1 MLEALAFAYAKLQLT
16 FLIHAKQATTQL
28 CSYYSC
34 SATCLCFIE
43 SAMAAVLSMLGY
55 RPATPSETT
64 PHQERRRLQKKSQ
77 AQKSKESFYSCKEIF
92 DVVRA
97 QSCLTIF
104 STESDDDLTSTP
116 DHESPENKQ
125 GWGTPPPPPP
135 TVNVLDNE
143 PEKLSEDSISVYS
156 SEEMDPRSQQRR
168 RAKTPVF
175 AIGQLEGKTLG
186 ARPVDKAQTLA
197 AQYQAELPS
206 RSITPYVEGD
216 LPKLTR
222 KTLRKIKCQMS
233 LRDLVKD
240 HSERPLSTLSSDA
253 DTLVGSASPTSQLS
267 PTKEEFSHDEIALS
281 DTYQSS
287 LSMGDETD
295 CSRSALDHNIGLKI
309 CVDLLT
315 NELATALF
323 LQHPAESEDR
333 ASGLQIL
340 LLIEAF
346 EGIQRQARQRRHNS
360 HVTEQIADHYV
371 EEVESILHHWLEVLY
386 SVYDQS
392 QEKRNSS
399 ISTKEHRLNHN
410 SIDNVSV
417 VPTGNG

>member
-1 MLEALAFAYAKLQLT
+1 
-16 FLIHAKQATTQL
+16 
-28 CSYYSC
+28 
-34 SATCLCFIE
+34 
-43 SAMAAVLSMLGY
+43 MAAVLYMLGH
-55 RPATPSETT
+55 RPATPPETA

-77 AQKSKESFYSCKEIF
+77 AQKPKESFYSCREIF

-104 STESDDDLTSTP
+104 STESDDDLTSIP
-116 DHESPENKQ
+116 DHQSPENKQ
-125 GWGTPPPPPP
+125 GWGTEPPPP
-135 TVNVLDNE
+135 TVYLLNNK
-143 PEKLSEDSISVYS
+143 PEKLSEYSISVYS
-156 SEEMDPRSQQRR
+156 SEEMDHRLRQRR

-175 AIGQLEGKTLG
+175 AIGQLEGKNLG
-186 ARPVDKAQTLA
+186 TRPVDKAQALA

-222 KTLRKIKCQMS
+222 KTLRKIKCQIS
-233 LRDLVKD
+233 LRDLMKD
-240 HSERPLSTLSSDA
+240 QSERPLSIPNSDT
-253 DTLVGSASPTSQLS
+253 DTLVGSTSPTSQLS
-267 PTKEEFSHDEIALS
+267 PTKGEFDQEEVALFKTHQNPYLMDDEA
-281 DTYQSS
+281 
-287 LSMGDETD
+287 D

-323 LQHPAESEDR
+323 RQHPAESEDR

-371 EEVESILHHWLEVLY
+371 EEVENILNHWLEVLY

-392 QEKRNSS
+392 QENRNSK
-399 ISTKEHRLNHN
+399 ILPEGQGPIHN
-410 SIDNVSV
+410 SIEA
-417 VPTGNG
+417 VPVLSGNG

>member
-1 MLEALAFAYAKLQLT
+1 
-16 FLIHAKQATTQL
+16 
-28 CSYYSC
+28 
-34 SATCLCFIE
+34 
-43 SAMAAVLSMLGY
+43 MAAVLYMLGH

-64 PHQERRRLQKKSQ
+64 PHQERRRLQKKPQ

-104 STESDDDLTSTP
+104 STESDDDLTSIP
-116 DHESPENKQ
+116 DHQSPENKQ
-125 GWGTPPPPPP
+125 GWGTPPPPP
-135 TVNVLDNE
+135 TMYLLNK
-143 PEKLSEDSISVYS
+143 PEKPSEYSISVYS
-156 SEEMDPRSQQRR
+156 SEEMDPRLQQRR

-175 AIGQLEGKTLG
+175 AIGQLEGKNLG
-186 ARPVDKAQTLA
+186 ASPVDKAQALA

-222 KTLRKIKCQMS
+222 KTLRKVKCQMS

-240 HSERPLSTLSSDA
+240 QSERPLSTLSSDT

-267 PTKEEFSHDEIALS
+267 PTKGEFDQEEVALFKTHRNPYLMVDEA
-281 DTYQSS
+281 
-287 LSMGDETD
+287 D

-323 LQHPAESEDR
+323 RQHPAESEDR

-346 EGIQRQARQRRHNS
+346 EGIQRQARQRRHNL
-360 HVTEQIADHYV
+360 HRQTTDHYV
-371 EEVESILHHWLEVLY
+371 EEMENILNHWLEVLY
-386 SVYDQS
+386 LVYDQS
-392 QEKRNSS
+392 QEKRNSK
-399 ISTKEHRLNHN
+399 IFAKDQGLIHN
-410 SIDNVSV
+410 SIEDVPVVS
-417 VPTGNG
+417 TGNG

>member
-1 MLEALAFAYAKLQLT
+1 M
-16 FLIHAKQATTQL
+16 
-28 CSYYSC
+28 
-34 SATCLCFIE
+34 E
-43 SAMAAVLSMLGY
+43 STMAAVLYLLGH
-55 RPATPSETT
+55 PPTTPSETT

-104 STESDDDLTSTP
+104 STESDDDLTSDP
-116 DHESPENKQ
+116 DHQSPENKQ
-125 GWGTPPPPPP
+125 GWGTPPPPP
-135 TVNVLDNE
+135 TVYLLNNK
-143 PEKLSEDSISVYS
+143 PEKPSEYSISVYS
-156 SEEMDPRSQQRR
+156 SEEMDPRLQQRR

-175 AIGQLEGKTLG
+175 AIGQLEGKNLG
-186 ARPVDKAQTLA
+186 ASPVDKAQALA
-197 AQYQAELPS
+197 VQYQAELPS
-206 RSITPYVEGD
+206 RSFTPYVEGD

-222 KTLRKIKCQMS
+222 KKLRKIKCQMS

-240 HSERPLSTLSSDA
+240 QSERPLSTPSSDT
-253 DTLVGSASPTSQLS
+253 DTLVGSASPISQLS
-267 PTKEEFSHDEIALS
+267 PTKGEFGHEEIALS
-281 DTYQSS
+281 ETHESPHLMD
-287 LSMGDETD
+287 DEAD
-295 CSRSALDHNIGLKI
+295 CSHSALDHNIGLKI

-323 LQHPAESEDR
+323 RQHPAESEDR

-360 HVTEQIADHYV
+360 HHTTEQTADHYV
-371 EEVESILHHWLEVLY
+371 GEVENILNHWLEVLY

-392 QEKRNSS
+392 QEKRNSK
-399 ISTKEHRLNHN
+399 IFAKDQGLIHN
-410 SIDNVSV
+410 SIEDVPVVS
-417 VPTGNG
+417 TGNG

>member
-1 MLEALAFAYAKLQLT
+1 
-16 FLIHAKQATTQL
+16 
-28 CSYYSC
+28 
-34 SATCLCFIE
+34 
-43 SAMAAVLSMLGY
+43 
-55 RPATPSETT
+55 
-64 PHQERRRLQKKSQ
+64 
-77 AQKSKESFYSCKEIF
+77 
-92 DVVRA
+92 
-97 QSCLTIF
+97 
-104 STESDDDLTSTP
+104 
-116 DHESPENKQ
+116 
-125 GWGTPPPPPP
+125 
-135 TVNVLDNE
+135 
-143 PEKLSEDSISVYS
+143 
-156 SEEMDPRSQQRR
+156 MDPRLQQRR

-175 AIGQLEGKTLG
+175 AIGQLEGKILG
-186 ARPVDKAQTLA
+186 ARPVDKAQALA

-240 HSERPLSTLSSDA
+240 QSERPLSTLSSDA

-267 PTKEEFSHDEIALS
+267 PTKGEFDHDEIALS
-281 DTYQSS
+281 DTHQNPY
-287 LSMGDETD
+287 LMDDEAD
-295 CSRSALDHNIGLKI
+295 CSRSALDRNIGLKI

-323 LQHPAESEDR
+323 RQHPAESEDR

-360 HVTEQIADHYV
+360 HLTEQIDDHYV
-371 EEVESILHHWLEVLY
+371 EEVENILNHWLEVLY

-392 QEKRNSS
+392 QENRSS
-399 ISTKEHRLNHN
+399 KILPKDQGLIHN
-410 SIDNVSV
+410 SIGNVPV
-417 VPTGNG
+417 VSTGNG